1 MFAPFEEI
9 STHDA
14 TICSVG
20 ALGAWLALL
29 RTRESLI
36 RKHYASSAFLAGAAG
51 IARPHFDAVMA
62 AVESLPRPP
71 APLDLLL
78 EVRRLQRGLRP
89 LLSRPRS
96 CVHENL
102 SLQLGTDERRQRRWS
117 ATASPKLA
125 QALERLIA
133 AEAASNTA
141 SSDEPSEADSLE
153 TR

>member
-1 MFAPFEEI
+1 MFGANLQLY
-9 STHDA
+9 S
-14 TICSVG
+14 SVG

-36 RKHYASSAFLAGAAG
+36 RKHYASTAFLAGGAG
-51 IARPHFDAVMA
+51 AARPHFDAVVA
-62 AVESLPRPP
+62 ACESLPRPP

-89 LLSRPRS
+89 LLTRPRS

-102 SLQLGTDERRQRRWS
+102 SLQLGQDERRQRRWS

-125 QALERLIA
+125 QALERLVA
-133 AEAASNTA
+133 AEAASNAA
-141 SSDEPSEADSLE
+141 SSDGLSEPEGLE